1 ASVPVTDFDISA
13 SPSTN
18 TVPAGN
24 TATYQITIAPLPTY
38 TNSISLTC
46 SAGLP
51 AAGARCDFSTTPVT
65 ITNNSPVSSTLT
77 ISTTARPVPTTL
89 LRRTEKILFAAFLPL
104 GGFSLLSLGF
114 VRISRRKR
122 RMLMGTLLLG
132 LFLMIGLQV
141 ACGGSNSTPP

>member
-1 ASVPVTDFDISA
+1 
-13 SPSTN
+13 
-18 TVPAGN
+18 
-24 TATYQITIAPLPTY
+24 
-38 TNSISLTC
+38 
-46 SAGLP
+46 
-51 AAGARCDFSTTPVT
+51 DFSTTPVT

-132 LFLMIGLQV
+132 VFLMIGLQV
-141 ACGGSNSTPP
+141 ACGGSNSTPPTTGGTAAGTYTVTITGTSGSASHGAAVTLVVQ